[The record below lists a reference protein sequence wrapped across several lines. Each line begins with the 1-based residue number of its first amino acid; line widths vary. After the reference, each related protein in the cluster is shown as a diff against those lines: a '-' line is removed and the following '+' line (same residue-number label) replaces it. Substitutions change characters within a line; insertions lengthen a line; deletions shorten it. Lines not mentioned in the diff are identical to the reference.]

1 MTKKEFLSRLSA
13 RLAGLPAHELAERLD
28 FYAEMIDDRVEEG
41 LSEAAA
47 VAEIGSIDDTVAQI
61 LSETPFL
68 TLAKERIRPKRKL
81 PVWGIV
87 LIALGSPVWVSLLIA
102 AIAVAFSL
110 YAVIWAVI
118 ASLWACFASFAGVG
132 LGGILSGIIFLF
144 RGYPLT
150 GLATLG
156 ASLVL
161 ASLAILSFYGCLWL
175 TRTAAHLTKRLLLW
189 VKSRFVGKG
198 ER

>member
-47 VAEIGSIDDTVAQI
+47 VAEIGSIDDIVAQI

-118 ASLWACFASFAGVG
+118 ASLWACFASFAGCG
-132 LGGILSGIIFLF
+132 LGGILSGILFLF

-175 TRTAAHLTKRLLLW
+175 TRMAARLTKRLLLW

-198 ER
+198 EK